1 MKGSP
6 LLRALLAF
14 LAIAMAGVPLW
25 RLTRAGTATAA
36 PPPAVERVAAQ
47 IPLRLT
53 FSTAPRSFV
62 IFHLGA
68 VLWSGG
74 TDGTDATKIVA
85 LPFPKE
91 GVDLLLKVA
100 WPTDAGDAAA
110 RIRLTDPD
118 GNEHDKTIWGRGE
131 IAEVVT
137 FP

>member
-14 LAIAMAGVPLW
+14 LAIALAGVPLW

-36 PPPAVERVAAQ
+36 PAPAEKAAAL

-53 FSTAPRSFV
+53 FSTAPRSFA
-62 IFHLGA
+62 ISHLGA

-74 TDGTDATKIVA
+74 TDGTDATKTVA

-100 WPTDAGDAAA
+100 WPADAADAAA
-110 RIRLTDPD
+110 RIRLTDPA
-118 GNEHDKTIWGRGE
+118 GNAHDKTVWGRGE